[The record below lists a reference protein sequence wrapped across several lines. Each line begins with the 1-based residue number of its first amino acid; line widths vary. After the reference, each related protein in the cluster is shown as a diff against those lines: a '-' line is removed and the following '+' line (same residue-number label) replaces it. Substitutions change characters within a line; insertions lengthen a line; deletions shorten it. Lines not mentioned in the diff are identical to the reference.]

1 VDQKPISHDAEDY
14 DDSSPPK
21 PGEVLMVTASSGTNG
36 FLGIPNLKEMVYENR
51 MSYAHRWGE
60 STPKPA
66 MPTSMLT
73 HLRLRLHVG
82 KHLEL

>member
-1 VDQKPISHDAEDY
+1 MGQKVTSLQQAKTPTHDTNENED
-14 DDSSPPK
+14 DDDDDDDDSPPK

-60 STPKPA
+60 
-66 MPTSMLT
+66 PT
-73 HLRLRLHVG
+73 
-82 KHLEL
+82 